1 MEAES
6 VPPAFRAC
14 LGPLPEAVVILPRA
28 MRRRDQRGIFEQ
40 RPRTGCCSPSSFR
53 RANAPAV
60 TRAIPALLTPGR
72 DLAAKPDASGT
83 QHPPAAAALGT
94 RRYYFQGRFLLGNLA
109 LGPLVSPLFPEKLYL
124 RLQQEFTPR
133 RNYPTPPQWVRSPF
147 QPPSGTYS
155 RRLPAPGKGQAQV
168 CGIPRSLASELS
180 PCGPSR
186 RGIRPAAAVPR
197 GPGASGGGC
206 SPPTAARCRS
216 PLPAAAAGAAP
227 SGRRGC
233 CTRATSWCTWW

>member
-83 QHPPAAAALGT
+83 QQPT
-94 RRYYFQGRFLLGNLA
+94 R
-109 LGPLVSPLFPEKLYL
+109 
-124 RLQQEFTPR
+124 
-133 RNYPTPPQWVRSPF
+133 
-147 QPPSGTYS
+147 
-155 RRLPAPGKGQAQV
+155 
-168 CGIPRSLASELS
+168 
-180 PCGPSR
+180 
-186 RGIRPAAAVPR
+186 
-197 GPGASGGGC
+197 GC
-206 SPPTAARCRS
+206 S
-216 PLPAAAAGAAP
+216 
-227 SGRRGC
+227 SGDQKVLLSGPVPVRKFGIGS
-233 CTRATSWCTWW
+233 TRLTPIP